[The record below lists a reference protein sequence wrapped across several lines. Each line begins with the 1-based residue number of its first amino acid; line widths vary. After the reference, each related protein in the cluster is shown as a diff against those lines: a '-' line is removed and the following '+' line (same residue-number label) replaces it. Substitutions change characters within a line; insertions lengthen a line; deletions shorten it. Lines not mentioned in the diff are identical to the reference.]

1 MVERKYKIDNSRTP
15 HFGIALQILKWG
27 KGETLQKV
35 LKNTEI
41 APGDFIRTTKQLID
55 LLRQIARLKIDK
67 VSEIAIQSIALIDK
81 GVVSYEPN
89 VEESDINKN
98 TN

>member
-1 MVERKYKIDNSRTP
+1 MLFRS
-15 HFGIALQILKWG
+15 
-27 KGETLQKV
+27 
-35 LKNTEI
+35 
-41 APGDFIRTTKQLID
+41 DFIRTTKQLID

-89 VEESDINKN
+89 VEENDINKN